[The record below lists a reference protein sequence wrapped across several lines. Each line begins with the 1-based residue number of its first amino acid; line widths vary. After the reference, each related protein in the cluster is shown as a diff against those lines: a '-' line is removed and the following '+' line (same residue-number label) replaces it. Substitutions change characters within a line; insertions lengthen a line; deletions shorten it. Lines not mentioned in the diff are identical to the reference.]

1 VSLARGLQWNLLI
14 IYDLMAIRTDA
25 PDFHHALAVDSKLC
39 TGCTHCMQVCPT
51 QAIRIRQ
58 GTAAIIA
65 NRCVV
70 CGEFSKACPVSAIH
84 VEHYDLQMICRF
96 PVRVILIP
104 SVLIGQ
110 FPRKIMASGIYNALK
125 EIGFTHVFEV
135 ENTVDMVIEAG
146 RHVMHE
152 RKERPLISSFCP
164 AIVRL
169 IQVKYPS
176 LVENIMKVNPP
187 IDMSAMYYREKL
199 RVSGIPS
206 EETGIFY
213 ATPCASKIAA
223 VKSPVGTT
231 DSAIDGV
238 INMDFLYNRIL
249 TFLQRKYKGTMPP
262 ETDDLLS
269 SRGIAW
275 SLTRGE
281 SIHYPGRALAID
293 GINNVDEFLENIEN
307 EKLDK
312 IDFLELRACDES
324 CAGGILMCGNRF
336 LTVERL
342 RDRAEEYK
350 VREAGR
356 EKKIKDG
363 FLSINEH
370 GFLGNISPR
379 PIGKLDEDIIL
390 ALKKMERKRRMMC
403 YLPGFDCGACGAP
416 DCQTLADDIVTGN
429 AQISHCIFLRQQMVK
444 QNLLSKEHAIKISE
458 DIWGVKRLEKN
469 CNKIGAENEN
479 I

>member
-1 VSLARGLQWNLLI
+1 MQTRSKKQ
-14 IYDLMAIRTDA
+14 
-25 PDFHHALAVDSKLC
+25 DFHHALAVDTGQC
-39 TGCTHCMQVCPT
+39 TGCTHCMTACPT
-51 QAIRIRQ
+51 HAIRVRNGKAVIMP
-58 GTAAIIA
+58 
-65 NRCVV
+65 NRCVD
-70 CGEFSKACPVSAIH
+70 CGECYRACPVSAIH
-84 VEHYDLQMICRF
+84 VEQDDLQMIF
-96 PVRVILIP
+96 NYPVRVILIP
-104 SVLIGQ
+104 SLLIGQ
-110 FPRKIMASGIYNALK
+110 FPRRIMASGIYNALR

-146 RHVMHE
+146 RKIMHE
-152 RKERPLISSFCP
+152 RKERPMISSFCP

-176 LVENIMKVNPP
+176 LVDNIMKVNPP

-199 RVSGIPS
+199 RMSGIPS
-206 EETGIFY
+206 EDIGLFY
-213 ATPCASKIAA
+213 ATPCAAKIAA
-223 VKSPVGTT
+223 VKSPVGETE
-231 DSAIDGV
+231 SAIDGV

-249 TFLQRKYKGTMPP
+249 NFLQRKYTGTTPP

-269 SRGIAW
+269 SRGIVW

-281 SIHYPGRALAID
+281 SVHYPGRALAID
-293 GINNVDEFLENIEN
+293 GISNVNEFLENIEN

-342 RDRAEEYK
+342 KYRAEEFKSREDDKIRK
-350 VREAGR
+350 VQ
-356 EKKIKDG
+356 DG
-363 FLSINEH
+363 FLDINEK
-370 GFLGNISPR
+370 GFLGNIEPR
-379 PIGKLDEDIIL
+379 PMGRLDEDITV

-416 DCQTLADDIVTGN
+416 DCQTLAEDIVTGN
-429 AQISHCIFLRQQMVK
+429 SQISSCVFMQQQMIK
-444 QNLLSKEHAIKISE
+444 QNLLSLSQAVKITE
-458 DIWGVKRLEKN
+458 EIWGAERLEKN
-469 CNKIGAENEN
+469 CKKIGAQHEN